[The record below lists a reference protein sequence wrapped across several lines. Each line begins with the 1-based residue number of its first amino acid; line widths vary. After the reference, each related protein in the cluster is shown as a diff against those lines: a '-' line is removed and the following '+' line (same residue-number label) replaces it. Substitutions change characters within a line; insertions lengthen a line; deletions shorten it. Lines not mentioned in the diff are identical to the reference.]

1 MSAAIAYLLTTRT
14 KSMNNTSLLTVLGLV
29 IASSQ
34 YAASNQ
40 IYPQYTSPVAAIATG
55 IFGILA
61 KGIDK
66 R

>member
-1 MSAAIAYLLTTRT
+1 
-14 KSMNNTSLLTVLGLV
+14 MNNTSVLTILGLV
-29 IASSQ
+29 IAVSQ
-34 YAASNQ
+34 YAVSNQ

-61 KGIDK
+61 KGVDK

>member
-1 MSAAIAYLLTTRT
+1 
-14 KSMNNTSLLTVLGLV
+14 MNNTSVLTILGLV
-29 IASSQ
+29 IATSQ

-61 KGIDK
+61 KGVEK